1 MASVNTNFTA
11 QLTDMVNSM
20 TDASKLAFS
29 EMIATKTFGVNKL
42 TEAYPVLTGV
52 RQNAL
57 VPVLSNNKRYSAFPF
72 RQLGACG
79 VNLCEIN
86 ANFST
91 VKFDLGYIE
100 CRIPVC
106 LEEFTQDFHLFF
118 GEYKKAS
125 SETDEQ
131 SAILQFLLNIFA
143 ENLELAEWRV
153 AWFADK
159 NNASP
164 LLNGLNGFFAQMQA
178 RPAQVITIAEN
189 AAATF
194 VGQKALTGAQIV
206 GILEQMYNQYAE
218 SAWYETPNV
227 RFEIT
232 QLTASKLVAFMNHLK
247 ITDPNCCNG
256 VERISIDG
264 MTSTAYNTQ
273 NLSFLGIPIVVRR
286 EWDGVI
292 NDAEV
297 YPLNQGANARVK
309 PHRIVLAPRENLV
322 IASSNVDQITKFD
335 TFYDRMSKK
344 VYMEGGSEIGAH
356 IPLVD
361 EFILAI

>member
-1 MASVNTNFTA
+1 MNE
-11 QLTDMVNSM
+11 
-20 TDASKLAFS
+20 ASKLAFS
-29 EMIATKTFGVNKL
+29 QMIATKSFGVNKL

-52 RQNAL
+52 RQNSL
-57 VPVLSNNKRYSAFPF
+57 VPLLTNNKKYSAFPF

-79 VNLCEIN
+79 VNICEIN
-86 ANFST
+86 ANFSN

-100 CRIPVC
+100 CRIPIC

-125 SETDEQ
+125 SEDDLQ
-131 SAILQFLLNIFA
+131 SAILQFLLNIFS

-153 AWFADK
+153 SWFADK
-159 NNASP
+159 NNTSP

-178 RPAQVITIAEN
+178 RPSQVIAIAEN
-189 AAATF
+189 SASTF
-194 VGQKALTGAQIV
+194 VGQKALTGLQIV
-206 GILEQMYNQYAE
+206 GLLEQMYAQYAE

-227 RFEIT
+227 RFEMT
-232 QLTASKLVAFMNHLK
+232 RLTASKLVSYMNHLK
-247 ITDPNCCNG
+247 ITDGNCCNG
-256 VERISIDG
+256 IERVSVDG
-264 MTSTAYNTQ
+264 MMSTAYNTQ
-273 NLSFLGIPIVVRR
+273 NLSFLEIPIIVRG

-292 NDAEV
+292 NDSEV

-309 PHRIVLAPRENLV
+309 PHRIVLAARENLV
-322 IASSNVDQITKFD
+322 IASSNKDQITKFD

-356 IPLVD
+356 IPSVE